1 MYKVTEEPLGTP
13 RPIRVIVV
21 GAGASG
27 LNTARHM
34 DLHMKNF
41 ELTVYEKNSDVGG
54 TWFENRREFDYIQA
68 SCCSLLTSIQ
78 IPGMRL

>member
-1 MYKVTEEPLGTP
+1 MYHNMYKVTEEPLGTP

-34 DLHMKNF
+34 DLHMTNF

-54 TWFENRREFDYIQA
+54 TWFENRREFDHTQA
-68 SCCSLLTSIQ
+68 SCC
-78 IPGMRL
+78 

>member
-13 RPIRVIVV
+13 RHIRVIVV

-41 ELTVYEKNSDVGG
+41 ELVVYEKNPGVGG
-54 TWFENRREFDYIQA
+54 TWFENRRASGYTQA
-68 SCCSLLTSIQ
+68 SCC
-78 IPGMRL
+78 